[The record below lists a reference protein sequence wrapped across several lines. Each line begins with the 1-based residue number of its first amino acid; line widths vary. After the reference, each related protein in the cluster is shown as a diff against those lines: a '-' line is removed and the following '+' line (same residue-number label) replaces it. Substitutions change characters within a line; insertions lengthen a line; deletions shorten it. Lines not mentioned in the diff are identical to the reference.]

1 MGGGIKN
8 DFGSIL
14 LGKRFS
20 SFSKNGQFMQM
31 GYTVGK
37 TKKCTQNDMTST
49 IKKLVL
55 EVIQMSKIDSG
66 WALRSEEHICNIILK
81 FL

>member
-1 MGGGIKN
+1 
-8 DFGSIL
+8 
-14 LGKRFS
+14 
-20 SFSKNGQFMQM
+20 MQM

-37 TKKCTQNDMTST
+37 TKKSSQNDMTST

-66 WALRSEEHICNIILK
+66 WALRPVEHIFNIILK
-81 FL
+81 FLWKKFWSTIFAVQA